1 MLTTGVYH
9 THTFRCQHA
18 SGEVVDYARAAAV
31 AGLAR
36 LGAADHTP
44 LPDGRWASVRMRLD
58 QLPGYEAAV
67 RAAQQAVPQVRVLL
81 GMECDV
87 GAQYFTWYRDTFLA
101 RGYDY
106 LIGSVH
112 FLDDDGVEVSAFGG
126 CRGASALRDWSD
138 KAIAA
143 IESGLFA
150 FLAHPDNIACGD
162 ATWSDE
168 VAAAVDAV
176 CAAAAASELPL
187 ELNSLGLRERR
198 GYPWLPFWERAAV
211 HGCTVVLSTDA
222 HRPADTA
229 AGLAELTAYAAGL
242 GLRVVDPLERG
253 APAPTGPRSS
263 SSASRP

>member
-1 MLTTGVYH
+1 MPTTGVYH

-18 SGEVVDYARAAAV
+18 TGEVIDYARAAAA

-44 LPDGRWASVRMRLD
+44 LPDGRWGSVRMRLEE
-58 QLPGYEAAV
+58 LPAYEAAV
-67 RAAQQAVPQVRVLL
+67 AAARRAVPELRVLQ

-87 GAQYFTWYRDTFLA
+87 GAEYFSWYRDTFLA

-106 LIGSVH
+106 LIASVH
-112 FLDDDGVEVSAFGG
+112 FLVLDGVEVSAFGG
-126 CRGASALRDWSD
+126 CRGAVALRDWSG
-138 KAIAA
+138 KCLAA
-143 IESGLFA
+143 IDSGLFA

-162 ATWSDE
+162 AEWNDE
-168 VAAAVDAV
+168 VAAAVDTV
-176 CAAAAASELPL
+176 CAAAAAKNLPL

-198 GYPWLPFWERAAV
+198 GYPWRPFWERAAV
-211 HGCTVVLSTDA
+211 HGCSVVLSTDA

-229 AGLAELTAYAAGL
+229 QGLDELTTYAASL
-242 GLRVVDPLERG
+242 SLHVVDPMERG

-263 SSASRP
+263 SSALP